1 MAERAKLLE
10 LAERCEAAEGP
21 DRKLDEA
28 IERATGNYTA
38 FAHYTLGDDDCDEY
52 VPTRYSA
59 SIDAAM
65 TLAKANWLVGFKG
78 LWDGK
83 AKAANAFIDL
93 YTVKDDGLFWGD
105 HIQAC
110 ATTPALAL
118 TAACLRARATEN
130 TDAPFA

>member
-1 MAERAKLLE
+1 MPTERAKLLE
-10 LAERCEAAEGP
+10 LAKRCEAASGQLRGLDYLIFCAQVPVGEKAYWDP
-21 DRKLDEA
+21 DDPKYHF
-28 IERATGNYTA
+28 T
-38 FAHYTLGDDDCDEY
+38 
-52 VPTRYSA
+52 A

-65 TLAKANWLVGFKG
+65 SLAKANWLVGFKG

-110 ATTPALAL
+110 AATPALAL
-118 TAACLRARATEN
+118 TAASLRARATEN
-130 TDAPFA
+130 TNAPDT

>member
-1 MAERAKLLE
+1 MPTERAKLLE
-10 LAERCEAAEGP
+10 LAKRCEAAQGP
-21 DRKLDEA
+21 DRGLDMLICTA
-28 IERATGNYTA
+28 LNTGRRTGPRDPGPDR
-38 FAHYTLGDDDCDEY
+38 FT
-52 VPTRYSA
+52 A
-59 SIDAAM
+59 SIDAALS
-65 TLAKANWLVGFKG
+65 LAKANWLVGFKE

-110 ATTPALAL
+110 AATPALAL

-130 TDAPFA
+130 TNAPDT